1 MSRESQDH
9 AAALLAMD
17 YEHFADSYWKSEQI
31 GETRVNWLIGV
42 ATAAVGGLGYI
53 ASTGP
58 GGVTLR
64 VIIFATLGAVALFGL
79 LTLFRILKRNANST
93 AYINALSEIRRRY
106 REQLD
111 SSRALEGYKPIPKR
125 GGGEGAPARTFGGLA
140 HLVAAIVAL
149 SAGAAIGAAT
159 FPPAVRVSWW
169 WLLLSLA
176 FSLAAA
182 AGVFRQLMRQ
192 IDHSEK
198 LIRASKFTHAGGV
211 VYRETDGAVEYLL
224 VRPRASAK
232 EWVLPKGHIDENE
245 TAEMAALR
253 EVREETGAVCSA
265 EGRIGELRFEFER
278 DGRKERISA
287 EYYLIKLTRMEKADE
302 DREVAWRPFPEAR
315 EALTHAEARQLLENA
330 ETLRMKRARERE
342 SRAREAPG
350 KKP

>member
-53 ASTGP
+53 ASAGP

-79 LTLFRILKRNANST
+79 LTLFRILKRNASST
-93 AYINALSEIRRRY
+93 DYINALHEIRRRY
-106 REQLD
+106 RD
-111 SSRALEGYKPIPKR
+111 HFDPARALGGYKPIPKR
-125 GGGEGAPARTFGGLA
+125 GGEGAPARTFGGLV

-149 SAGAAIGAAT
+149 SSGAAIGAAT
-159 FPPAVRVSWW
+159 FPPAGRVSWW

-182 AGVFRQLMRQ
+182 AGVFRLLMRQ

-211 VYRETDGAVEYLL
+211 VYRETSGAVEYLL

-245 TAEMAALR
+245 TAVTAALR

-287 EYYLIKLTRMEKADE
+287 EFYLMKLTRTEKADE

-315 EALTHAEARQLLENA
+315 EALTHAEARQLLESA
-330 ETLRMKRARERE
+330 ETLRLKKQRERE